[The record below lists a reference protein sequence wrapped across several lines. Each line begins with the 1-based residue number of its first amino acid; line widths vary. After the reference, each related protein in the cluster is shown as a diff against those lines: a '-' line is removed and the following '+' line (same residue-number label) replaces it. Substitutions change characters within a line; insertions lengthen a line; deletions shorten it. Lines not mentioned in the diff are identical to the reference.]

1 MQYKMGD
8 IVFASEAIKKEDNNS
23 IKSHLFVLID
33 DDGNVVPAEYFGFVV
48 SSNLSKSK
56 ENSPYKYNEIIE
68 TKPQN
73 HLKTKS
79 IVKCDQ
85 LMSIPTENINTK
97 IGTVDEDDLVRFLNA
112 FENYLNE
119 ELATN

>member
-8 IVFASEAIKKEDNNS
+8 IVFASEAIKKEENS
-23 IKSHLFVLID
+23 SVKSHLFVIID

-56 ENSPYKYNEIIE
+56 ENSVFKYNERVN
-68 TKPQN
+68 KDN
-73 HLKTKS
+73 SNNLKTDS

-85 LMSIPTENINTK
+85 LMSIPTDNINMK
-97 IGTVDEDDLVRFLNA
+97 IGTVLEEDLTRFLQA
-112 FENYLNE
+112 FENYLE
-119 ELATN
+119 EN

>member
-8 IVFASEAIKKEDNNS
+8 IVFASEAIKKEENETV
-23 IKSHLFVLID
+23 KSHLFVLID

-48 SSNLSKSK
+48 SSNLNKSK
-56 ENSPYKYNEIIE
+56 ENSPYKYNEVIE
-68 TKPQN
+68 VKPEN

-85 LMSIPTENINTK
+85 LMSIPKENIDTR
-97 IGTVDEDDLVRFLNA
+97 IGRVDEEDLNRFLNA
-112 FENYLNE
+112 FEDFLLKN
-119 ELATN
+119 